1 MSIVSENIKHL
12 RKLNN
17 WTQGDFAEKIQIKR
31 SLVGAYEE
39 GRADPRLNN
48 LTNMS
53 NLFGVSIDQL
63 INQKLTSFSLS
74 QINELGNVTS
84 SNSKI
89 LAISVNSN
97 DEEFID
103 LIPQK
108 ASAGYLNGYA
118 DPTYIEELP
127 KFQLPNLPKNA
138 TYRAFE
144 ISGDSML
151 PLKPGTIVIGQYI
164 ELIDHIKD
172 GRCYIVL
179 SKEEGVVYKRV
190 FNYTSENGH
199 LFLVSDNKS
208 YKPYR
213 INTADVIELWEAK
226 AFLSM
231 DIPEHSE
238 DQMSFD
244 QLKNIVLDLQ
254 QEVIKLKA

>member
-1 MSIVSENIKHL
+1 M

-138 TYRAFE
+138 T
-144 ISGDSML
+144 
-151 PLKPGTIVIGQYI
+151 
-164 ELIDHIKD
+164 
-172 GRCYIVL
+172 
-179 SKEEGVVYKRV
+179 
-190 FNYTSENGH
+190 
-199 LFLVSDNKS
+199 
-208 YKPYR
+208 
-213 INTADVIELWEAK
+213 
-226 AFLSM
+226 
-231 DIPEHSE
+231 
-238 DQMSFD
+238 
-244 QLKNIVLDLQ
+244 
-254 QEVIKLKA
+254 